1 MICIQALEIKK
12 QDMALDLHFE
22 EQIAEST
29 FNKCRGSPLQKWKTL
44 DDERDDD
51 NRASGFDCNICLDV
65 VKDPVVTFCGH
76 LYCWPCIYKWIQF
89 QGASDHQKPQCP
101 VCKAKV
107 SQKELIPLYGPGQA
121 TKSSADGVTSKG
133 MVIPQRP
140 LRPTCSGDIATTTN
154 SLPSQQL
161 NHRQQP
167 HSGSYTASPT
177 VIGEVVYAR
186 VFGNACP
193 NSYNLEINTSLRM
206 RRQLLHADRSLG
218 RLYFFLFCCV
228 LVCLLLF

>member
-1 MICIQALEIKK
+1 
-12 QDMALDLHFE
+12 MALDLHFQ

-29 FNKCRGSPLQKWKTL
+29 FNECRSSPSQKWKTF
-44 DDERDDD
+44 DDEH
-51 NRASGFDCNICLDV
+51 NRSGGFDCNICLDV

-89 QGASDHQKPQCP
+89 QDHQKPLCP

-121 TKSSADGVTSKG
+121 TKQSEDDVTSKG

-140 LRPTCSGDIATTTN
+140 RCSGEIATTN

-167 HSGSYTASPT
+167 HSGGYIASSPP

-193 NSYNLEINTSLRM
+193 NSYNNLAGNTSLRM

-228 LVCLLLF
+228 LACLLLF